1 MVAGMLVRNMRWS
14 FSIGRIA
21 GISLRVH
28 VTLLLFLG
36 WIALSASS
44 VAAAQWEL
52 LRVSL
57 IFVCIGLHELGHSLV
72 AQQLGVTVRSITL
85 LPIGGVAA
93 LRRLPENSWH
103 EIAITVAGPLVNA
116 VIAAVLLPL
125 AGWPTLRDLV
135 TIPHNASTL
144 VRALAGTNIALV
156 VFNLI
161 PAFPMDGG
169 RLFRAVLGL
178 LVSYR
183 RATAVAAFVGQGLA
197 VVFIMVGWHY
207 EAWVLLLI
215 GAFIFFGADGEDK
228 LVRARSLLGDSKVG
242 ELMRR
247 QFATLVPA
255 DTVERGL
262 QLVYQTGQDAFPVV
276 EAGQLLGMV
285 DRPALV
291 DAVNKL
297 GPLVPVGAV
306 MDVRY
311 LVAQPQDP
319 VALVQDE
326 IFSDGWGSVPVIED
340 GRLVGLLLPDNI
352 SRFQLVRAGLKAPR
366 RPIAVGRSPA
376 PPPVIGVV
384 PPTAVPPLPATPPP
398 PADPV

>member
-1 MVAGMLVRNMRWS
+1 MLVRNMRWS
-14 FSIGRIA
+14 FPIGRVA
-21 GISLRVH
+21 GISLRLH
-28 VTLLLFLG
+28 VTLLVFLG

-44 VAAAQWEL
+44 VVTAQWEL

-93 LRRLPENSWH
+93 LRRLPENPWH
-103 EIAITVAGPLVNA
+103 ELAITVAGPLVNA
-116 VIAAVLLPL
+116 VIAAVLLPI
-125 AGWPTLRDLV
+125 AGWPTLTDLV
-135 TIPHNASTL
+135 TIPHNAGSL
-144 VRALAGTNIALV
+144 VRALAGTNMVLV
-156 VFNLI
+156 VFNLV

-197 VVFIMVGWHY
+197 VVFMLVGWHY
-207 EAWVLLLI
+207 AEWILMLI
-215 GAFIFFGADGEDK
+215 GIFIFFAAGGEDK
-228 LVRARSLLGDSKVG
+228 LVRTRSLLGDFKVG
-242 ELMRR
+242 DLMRR
-247 QFATLVPA
+247 EFATLAPT

-262 QLVYQTGQDAFPVV
+262 QLVYQTGQDAFPVL

-285 DRPALV
+285 DRPSLLA
-291 DAVNKL
+291 AVNKR
-297 GPLVPVGAV
+297 GPLVQVSAV
-306 MDVRY
+306 MDGRF
-311 LVAQPQDP
+311 LVVQPQDP

-326 IFSDGWGSVPVIED
+326 ILSAGWGSVPVVED

-352 SRFQLVRAGLKAPR
+352 SRFQMVRAGLKASR
-366 RPIAVGRSPA
+366 RPIVAERSPT
-376 PPPVIGVV
+376 PPPVIEAA
-384 PPTAVPPLPATPPP
+384 PPTAVPPLPSAPPP
-398 PADPV
+398 PTAPA

>member
-1 MVAGMLVRNMRWS
+1 MR
-14 FSIGRIA
+14 
-21 GISLRVH
+21 LH
-28 VTLLLFLG
+28 VTLLIFLG

-44 VAAAQWEL
+44 AVAAQWEL

-57 IFVCIGLHELGHSLV
+57 IFLCIGLHELGHSLV

-93 LRRLPENSWH
+93 LRRLPENPWH

-116 VIAAVLLPL
+116 VIAAVLLPI
-125 AGWPTLRDLV
+125 AGWPTLTDLV
-135 TIPHNASTL
+135 TIPHSTGSL

-169 RLFRAVLGL
+169 RLFRAMLGL

-197 VVFIMVGWHY
+197 AVFIMVGWHY
-207 EAWVLLLI
+207 DAWVLMLI
-215 GAFIFFGADGEDK
+215 GVFIFFAAGGEDK
-228 LVRARSLLGDSKVG
+228 LVRTRSLLGDYKVG
-242 ELMRR
+242 DLMRR
-247 QFATLVPA
+247 EFATLMPT

-262 QLVYQTGQDAFPVV
+262 QLVYQTGQDAFPVL
-276 EAGQLLGMV
+276 ETGQLLGMV
-285 DRPALV
+285 DRPSLLA
-291 DAVNKL
+291 AVNKR

-306 MDVRY
+306 MDRRF
-311 LVAQPQDP
+311 LVVQPHDL

-326 IFSDGWGSVPVIED
+326 ILSDGWGSAPVVED

-352 SRFQLVRAGLKAPR
+352 NRFKMVRAGLKAPR
-366 RPIAVGRSPA
+366 RPAVAGRIPT
-376 PPPVIGVV
+376 PPPVIGAVPPIADPPLPPAPP
-384 PPTAVPPLPATPPP
+384 PPTAPA
-398 PADPV
+398 

>member
-1 MVAGMLVRNMRWS
+1 
-14 FSIGRIA
+14 
-21 GISLRVH
+21 LRLH
-28 VTLLLFLG
+28 VTFLIFLG

-44 VAAAQWEL
+44 AAAAQWEL

-57 IFVCIGLHELGHSLV
+57 IFLCIGLHELGHSLV
-72 AQQLGVTVRSITL
+72 AQQLGVSVSSITL

-116 VIAAVLLPL
+116 LIAAVLLPI
-125 AGWPTLRDLV
+125 AGWPSVADLV
-135 TIPHNASTL
+135 TIPHNAGSL
-144 VRALAGTNIALV
+144 VRALAGTNIVLV
-156 VFNLI
+156 LFNLI

-178 LVSYR
+178 LVSYQ
-183 RATAVAAFVGQGLA
+183 RATRVAAIVGQGLA
-197 VVFIMVGWHY
+197 IVFILVGWHY

-228 LVRARSLLGDSKVG
+228 LVRARCLLGDAKVG
-242 ELMRR
+242 DLMRR
-247 QFATLVPA
+247 QFATLAPT

-262 QLVYQTGQDAFPVV
+262 QLVYQTGQDAFPVI
-276 EAGQLLGMV
+276 EAGQLLGIV
-285 DRPALV
+285 ARPDLL

-297 GPLVPVGAV
+297 GPLVPVSEV
-306 MDVRY
+306 MDGRF
-311 LVAQPQDP
+311 LVVQPHDR

-326 IFSDGWGSVPVIED
+326 ILGTGWGSVPVIED

-352 SRFQLVRAGLKAPR
+352 SRFQLVRAGLKTAR
-366 RPIAVGRSPA
+366 RPGVVGRSPT
-376 PPPVIGVV
+376 PPPVIGAV
-384 PPTAVPPLPATPPP
+384 PPIAVPPLPAAPPP
-398 PADPV
+398 PSAPV